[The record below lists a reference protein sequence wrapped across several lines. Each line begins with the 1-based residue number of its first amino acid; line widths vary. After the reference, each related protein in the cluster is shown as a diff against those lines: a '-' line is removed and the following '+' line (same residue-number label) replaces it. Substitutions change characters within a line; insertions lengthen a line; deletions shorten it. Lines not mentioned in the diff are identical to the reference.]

1 MKRFPWKGA
10 PAVLLAVAVAG
21 CSSLETSI
29 TRPEDQPTSMQ
40 LRIEVPQSGSSSN
53 SSAPSPSANVIVE
66 DGDVTLNISA
76 VEIVLDQV
84 EFRRASGE
92 GCLDSDDPEQDD
104 GDSCAE
110 LAVQPTVVDLPVA
123 SDPLNSQAITVEPGT
138 YEALE
143 FDVVVATAAVNPTLA
158 AAGASVRVRGSF
170 DGQALDGAT
179 FAPTGEVQ
187 LEVENPIELEQ
198 GFSSGMTLTVDVAS
212 WFQEQDGTLIDP
224 NVAAQDSALSAE
236 VAQRILASFS
246 IRAGA

>member
-10 PAVLLAVAVAG
+10 PALLLAVAVVA
-21 CSSLETSI
+21 CSSLETRI

-40 LRIEVPQSGSSSN
+40 LRIEVPQSESSST

-66 DGDVTLNISA
+66 DGDVTLTITA

-92 GCLDSDDPEQDD
+92 GCVDSDDPEQDD

-110 LAVQPTVVDLPVA
+110 LAVQPTVVELPVA

-143 FDVVVATAAVNPTLA
+143 FDVVVATADVNQTLA

-170 DGQALDGAT
+170 DGEALNGAT
-179 FAPTGEVQ
+179 FAPAGEVQ
-187 LEVENPIELEQ
+187 LELEDPIELGE
-198 GFSSGMTLTVDVAS
+198 GSSSGMTLTVDVAS
-212 WFQEQDGTLIDP
+212 WFQDGDTLIDP
-224 NVAAQDSALSAE
+224 NAAAQDSALSAQ
-236 VAQRILASFS
+236 VGQRIQESFS